1 MIIETGQ
8 APEPVP
14 DIMRIL
20 FDTMKPIGFYILFW
34 IVFPVFLLSAETC
47 LAQEHGVAVLLSR
60 EIAPYV
66 AMVEGLEQQLGNR
79 SVQRF
84 FLDKQGQVYGFA
96 GGSGDLDPA
105 QYDALVAVGPGALR
119 YLQGRSG
126 NVPLLFGM
134 VLNPEKMFS
143 DSEGSPCGVS
153 LNISIAAQIS
163 AISEHLPDMT
173 SLGILFD
180 PANNQS
186 WFDHAAVIAKTFGI
200 QLLPL
205 QVTHQREKITILGDL
220 AAPDAI
226 LFIPDKTI
234 IAKPIIQYIIKQAVL
249 QRTPV
254 VGYNQFFYDSGAAL
268 SFIIEY
274 AKNGQQ
280 VAGLVE
286 SVLVGNRCTE
296 VVAPAF
302 TTRVNNDVL
311 QVLQHG
317 KEGGQ

>member
-1 MIIETGQ
+1 MKNIFIYLI
-8 APEPVP
+8 A
-14 DIMRIL
+14 IL
-20 FDTMKPIGFYILFW
+20 T
-34 IVFPVFLLSAETC
+34 VFISGVLTSRC
-47 LAQEHGVAVLLSR
+47 LAQERGVAVLLSR

-66 AMVEGLEQQLGNR
+66 AMVEGLEQQLGNHL
-79 SVQRF
+79 VQRF

-105 QYDALVAVGPGALR
+105 RYDALVAVGPGALR
-119 YLQGRSG
+119 YLQGRSAH
-126 NVPLLFGM
+126 VPLLFGM

-143 DSEGSPCGVS
+143 DSENSPCGVS

-163 AISEHLPDMT
+163 AISEHLPGMT

-186 WFDHAAVIAKTFGI
+186 WFDHAAVIARTLGVE
-200 QLLPL
+200 LLPL

-249 QRTPV
+249 QGTPV

-268 SFIIEY
+268 SFIVDY
-274 AKNGQQ
+274 VKNGQQ
-280 VAGLVE
+280 VANLIEKILTG
-286 SVLVGNRCTE
+286 GRCTRI
-296 VVAPAF
+296 VAPAF
-302 TTRVNNDVL
+302 TTQINEDVL
-311 QVLQHG
+311 RVLHH
-317 KEGGQ
+317 ESRGGGL